1 MDQSINDMDNLTFKE
16 LEHLDEKKKKKKKLL
31 KIQ

>member
-16 LEHLDEKKKKKKKLL
+16 LEHLDEKKKKKE
-31 KIQ
+31 IA